1 MSRAAAGG
9 AEFPG
14 SIRVEGRPLGPAYDL
29 LAAFDGPHGF
39 FMERSGLG
47 VASGAAAV
55 RVVVAPGE
63 RQVARAAV
71 QVRATLARATGGGSG
86 RPAPI
91 AVGSFPFDGTRS
103 AMLVIPR
110 RAVTRLAP
118 GETWERLTGPS
129 DAGVRREGAA
139 PEPPGP
145 VAGRAVPHPA
155 FTELQLRPLPDPRA
169 YGSAV
174 AVAVERIRAEELRK
188 VVLARAI
195 DVDADRVLD
204 PATLLHRLRAADPD
218 AFAFA
223 VPAGPEAV
231 LVGAT
236 PELLVSRR
244 GLEVAS
250 TPLAGSAPRSGDRDE
265 DRANADRLVASGKE
279 REEHAIVVES
289 VAQAL
294 GPFCDELR
302 SDPEPAPMA
311 TANVWHLATRFRG
324 RLREPAAD
332 ALELVA
338 ALHPTPAVCGSPA
351 RAARALIAELEPFD
365 RGGYAGPV
373 GWMDAAGDGDW
384 AIALRCAELSGPSA
398 RLFAGA
404 GIVSGSDPSAEV
416 EETERKFRSLLDS
429 LRWG

>member
-1 MSRAAAGG
+1 MNRATAQGPEPAGSPLLVESR
-9 AEFPG
+9 
-14 SIRVEGRPLGPAYDL
+14 RLGPAFDL
-29 LAAFDGPHGF
+29 LAVFHGPDGF

-47 VASGAAAV
+47 VASSGAAV
-55 RVVVAPGE
+55 RIVVPPGE
-63 RQVARAAV
+63 RQVARAAAE
-71 QVRATLARATGGGSG
+71 VRATLARSRYGGVT
-86 RPAPI
+86 PI
-91 AVGSFPFDGTRS
+91 AVGSFPFDGLRP
-103 AMLVIPR
+103 ALLVVPR
-110 RAVTRLAP
+110 RAVTRLVP
-118 GETWERLTGPS
+118 GETWEVLTGVEPS
-129 DAGVRREGAA
+129 GAGTHEEPVPERAGGREI
-139 PEPPGP
+139 
-145 VAGRAVPHPA
+145 PHAA
-155 FTELQLRPLPDPRA
+155 FTDLQLRALPDPGG

-174 AVAVERIRAEELRK
+174 ASAVDRIRTGELRK

-195 DVDADRVLD
+195 DVDAGRLLD
-204 PATLLHRLRAADPD
+204 PATLLHRLRAVDPD

-223 VPAGPEAV
+223 VPTAPARV

-244 GLEVAS
+244 GRDVTS
-250 TPLAGSAPRSGDRDE
+250 IPLAGSAPRSGDPEE
-265 DRANADRLVASGKE
+265 DRANAARLAASAKE

-289 VAQAL
+289 VGAAL
-294 GPFCDELR
+294 APFCEKLE
-302 SDPEPAPMA
+302 SDPAPVPTA

-338 ALHPTPAVCGSPA
+338 ALHPTPAVCGVPA
-351 RAARALIAELEPFD
+351 GAALALIRELEPFD

-373 GWMDAAGDGDW
+373 GWIDAAGDGDW

-404 GIVSGSDPSAEV
+404 GVVSGSDPAAEID
-416 EETERKFRSLLDS
+416 ETERKFRSFLDS